1 MSEYQYYEFQAV
13 DRPLDEAARRALR
26 DISTRARITATSFTN
41 TYQWGDLKADPAKLM
56 ERWFDLHLHV
66 TNWGTRRLMIRM
78 PKRVLDPQRLDPFL
92 REVEDVSVQT
102 AGDNLILDINP
113 VGIEPE
119 DDDDGTG
126 WLAALAPL
134 RADLMSG
141 DLRLFYLLW
150 LSAVE
155 AGTFEDDEPEP
166 LPGIGPLTGPI
177 EAAAN
182 FFAIDDDL
190 VQAAAERPF
199 AEAPESR
206 TPSEI
211 REAIAA
217 LGQQRMAELL
227 SRLFLGDPHVA
238 VELRAELRH
247 HLAAAEVPP
256 PRTVGELRAR
266 AEAIRL
272 ARERRKAER
281 EAAEQRRRAEEAEKA
296 RRARID
302 ALARRGESVWRE
314 IESEIERRNAGSYDR
329 AAEMLRDL
337 QALAAE
343 RGTAE
348 EFARRLR
355 DIRER
360 HVRKERF
367 IDRLKGMG

>member
-1 MSEYQYYEFQAV
+1 MSEYQYYEFQSV

-41 TYQWGDLKADPAKLM
+41 TYQWGNLKADPAKLM

-66 TNWGTRRLMIRM
+66 TNWGTRRLMIRL
-78 PKRVLDPQRLDPFL
+78 PKRVFDPQRLDPFL
-92 REVEDVSVQT
+92 REVEDVTVRT
-102 AGDNLILDINP
+102 AGDNLILDIDP
-113 VGIEPE
+113 QGIEPE

-141 DLRLFYLLW
+141 DLRLLYLLW

-155 AGTFEDDEPEP
+155 AGAFEEDEPEP
-166 LPGIGPLTGPI
+166 LPGIGPLTGPL

-182 FFAIDDDL
+182 FFAIDGDL
-190 VQAAAERPF
+190 VRAAAERPF
-199 AEAPESR
+199 AGAPENR
-206 TPSEI
+206 PPSEI

-227 SRLFLGDPHVA
+227 SRLFLGEPHVA
-238 VELRAELRH
+238 AELRAELRN
-247 HLAAAEVPP
+247 HLAAAEIPP

-329 AAEMLRDL
+329 AAELLRDL

-343 RGTAE
+343 RGTPD
-348 EFARRLR
+348 EFSRRLR

-360 HVRKERF
+360 HARKERF
-367 IDRLKGMG
+367 IDRLQGMG